1 MDRQTLTEIMTRVS
15 RREMQVPDAVEAIMN
30 AGRQVAETSAPQPEV
45 PERSGPPEG
54 ILTTANAMETPRN
67 GAPDVPDVPEHTD
80 GESTDASEQT
90 DEEPDELIETL
101 REEGYEVVERADV
114 VRQAI
119 EDQAIPDDPF
129 AGIED
134 DEDEVDFEAD
144 EGLMRSLNPDLNEEA

>member
-45 PERSGPPEG
+45 PEVPERSGPPEG

-67 GAPDVPDVPEHTD
+67 GAPDVPEQTNE
-80 GESTDASEQT
+80 ESTDASEQT
-90 DEEPDELIETL
+90 DEEPP
-101 REEGYEVVERADV
+101 VVEDNTP
-114 VRQAI
+114 
-119 EDQAIPDDPF
+119 EDPF
-129 AGIED
+129 D
-134 DEDEVDFEAD
+134 DMDSEVDFEAD